1 MSGKHKNERA
11 KKELKRFFL
20 CTVGALIIAF
30 NLKSFVRT
38 GGLFPGGFSGVTLL
52 IQQICDTYFGVSLPY
67 TAVYIPLN
75 LIPVYIGIKYLGKRF
90 TFYSFYVIVLSSVM
104 TDLLPKIAITY
115 DVLLICIFGGIING
129 AAVSICLFV
138 GASAGGTDF
147 ISIYFSEKRGIDT
160 WNFIFM
166 ANICILITA
175 GVLFGFDR
183 ALYSIIFQFCTTQLI
198 QTLYKRYQKHT
209 LLIITDQPSA
219 IYGRIQAITHHDAT
233 LFKGNG
239 CFAGA
244 ERNMVYS
251 VVSSEEVDMIMKE
264 IKEVDPK
271 AFVNVIKTEQVN
283 GRFYR
288 RPNA

>member
-1 MSGKHKNERA
+1 MSGTQKKDRF
-11 KKELKRFFL
+11 KKELKRFLF
-20 CTVGALIIAF
+20 CTAGALIIAF

-52 IQQICDTYFGVSLPY
+52 IQQICDTYFHVTLPY

-90 TFYSFYVIVLSSVM
+90 TFYSFYVILLSSIM
-104 TDLLPKIAITY
+104 TDLMPEVVITY

-129 AAVSICLFV
+129 TAVCICLFV

-166 ANICILITA
+166 ANICILVTA
-175 GVLFGFDR
+175 GLLFGFDR

-198 QTLYKRYQKHT
+198 QTLFKRYQKHT

-219 IYGRIQAITHHDAT
+219 IYGRIREITHHDAT

-251 VVSSEEVDMIMKE
+251 VVSSEEVDMIIKE

-288 RPNA
+288 RPND